1 MAYTTR
7 RRSKT
12 PPLWGFIAAPVG
24 LFGLL
29 YTVNLFNADFQENSK
44 TLTEIS
50 RNSAMAEVETA
61 FAEAEQVRAIGRYQS
76 GVCVKVPNG
85 LVAGLPFEELEPNN
99 FVCTVDG
106 VTATINRQRLAVDI
120 ARTNNQEAVRN
131 WRGW

>member
-1 MAYTTR
+1 MAYTSR
-7 RRSKT
+7 RRSKS

-61 FAEAEQVRAIGRYQS
+61 FAEAEQARAISRYQS

-85 LVAGLPFEELEPNN
+85 LGAGLSFHSLEPNN
-99 FVCTVDG
+99 LVCTVDG
-106 VTATINRQRLAVDI
+106 VTGTINRHRVAVDI
-120 ARTNNQEAVRN
+120 ARTNNQEVIRN